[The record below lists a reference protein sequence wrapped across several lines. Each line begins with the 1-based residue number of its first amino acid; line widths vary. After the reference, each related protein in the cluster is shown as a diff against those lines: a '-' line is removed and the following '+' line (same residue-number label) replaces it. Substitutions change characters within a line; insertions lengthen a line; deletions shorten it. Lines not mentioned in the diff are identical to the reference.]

1 MVKDDYEVLKLEDFQ
16 GPFTWNKIFTALFC
30 SVFKDFQ
37 GPGQMDTSFME
48 VWPPCIYGYSSFAVL
63 SA

>member
-1 MVKDDYEVLKLEDFQ
+1 MIMKYWNSMTSKDRLHEIKFSQPYSVL
-16 GPFTWNKIFTALFC
+16 
-30 SVFKDFQ
+30 KDFQ